1 MGSLFQ
7 NRIHYRSQRSW
18 GKVMFLHVCVIL
30 FTVGVGG
37 GGAIPACIAG
47 VIPTCLAAGLQG
59 GSAHGGSAPRGVCP
73 QGVPGGDP
81 PGRLLLRTVRIL
93 LECILVLVF
102 FPNEKIFVQLDE
114 LDESERI
121 TQAYK

>member
-1 MGSLFQ
+1 MCDSVHSGGWGEGVL
-7 NRIHYRSQRSW
+7 SQ
-18 GKVMFLHVCVIL
+18 H
-30 FTVGVGG
+30 
-37 GGAIPACIAG
+37 A
-47 VIPTCLAAGLQG
+47 LQVLSQHALQQVSRG
-59 GSAHGGSAPRGVCP
+59 GSAPGGSAPRGSAPRGVCLK
-73 QGVPGGDP
+73 GVPGGDP